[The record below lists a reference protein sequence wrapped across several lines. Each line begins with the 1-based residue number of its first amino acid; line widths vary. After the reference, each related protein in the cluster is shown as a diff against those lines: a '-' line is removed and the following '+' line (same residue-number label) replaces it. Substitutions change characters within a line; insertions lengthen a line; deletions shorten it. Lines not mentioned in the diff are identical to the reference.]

1 MFDALTRCFFSHKK
15 LPIFNNSIFARE
27 FGEKS
32 SFYII
37 FIFRTIGCLFHR
49 NPRFSSALLLTYML
63 KTVKTYEG
71 WNLRYNIFD
80 RISTIVVDVLVREV
94 RMRKQV
100 TKNTDNKNIGTSK

>member
-1 MFDALTRCFFSHKK
+1 
-15 LPIFNNSIFARE
+15 
-27 FGEKS
+27 
-32 SFYII
+32 
-37 FIFRTIGCLFHR
+37 
-49 NPRFSSALLLTYML
+49 ML

-100 TKNTDNKNIGTSK
+100 TKNTDSKNIGTSK